1 MLTHRSLLSGLCLL
15 ALALAT
21 SNGSRAQS
29 RGSPVI
35 DCGADCEVTSILQRR
50 LSRGSGNSTSSLK
63 RLAGL
68 QPHEELEQEMPFLAG
83 PCLARFLAAVP
94 LTALAAVLTAALW
107 SLVSHA
113 MRSDYSDIPEE
124 VPDRLAETVSK
135 NLCMACLWLALHS
148 VVAVYATYIGS
159 GIAAAVTLCVI
170 CGGATVYEIF
180 VEPAVRAL
188 EDKRAVDTPGGA
200 SQMLLLQMTIM
211 LTLLTGQ
218 QRGLVTAW
226 LLSLLGAAPTV
237 FLACDICWKPGLP
250 TARWAAISGQAIL
263 LATLTRT
270 YLRTSRFVCDWGGE
284 PWDVAGNP
292 ELSIAMAAFVLF
304 VFGLFSATPGKP
316 RRRVAFISLLA
327 VISSPGVSALT
338 GKVFLYGPW
347 AMFSGTHEGHRLSMA
362 GYAIFGSAV
371 LVSAAI
377 AFLRRDCLGLDW
389 DRSGQRPSLALVRVL
404 VPFWLLFSSRWG
416 YSMPFL
422 EWHYVGPWGDM
433 LGPALLIASLAS
445 LALGAW
451 SHLGALVSA
460 TGFFF
465 GLARLEF
472 DTDSPVRCMTMLLLI
487 LAYTPCDGCF
497 SVVRHKD
504 LSLWAKSLFRLH
516 MSFLYFWAGLFK
528 VQGDWLKPDGGTLY
542 KDIHLLQGSPLHG
555 VLMFFL
561 RTEGAVRAATT
572 ATAWSTVAIELLLA
586 FALWKKSWHL
596 PAIVGAGFLH
606 LAMSCICGELGGF
619 TQAAWIGLL
628 GSLEDDRLEKFL
640 SNSHNFAFTAASCII
655 VMALIGWAF

>member
-29 RGSPVI
+29 HGSPVI

-50 LSRGSGNSTSSLK
+50 LSRGSANSTSSLK
-63 RLAGL
+63 RLVGL
-68 QPHEELEQEMPFLAG
+68 QPHEELEQQMPFLAG
-83 PCLARFLAAVP
+83 PCLARFLGAVP

-107 SLVSHA
+107 SLVSIA
-113 MRSDYSDIPEE
+113 MRSGYSDIPEE

-135 NLCMACLWLALHS
+135 NLCMASLWLALHS

-159 GIAAAVTLCVI
+159 GKAAAVTLCVI

-188 EDKRAVDTPGGA
+188 EDKRGGDTPGGA

-226 LLSLLGAAPTV
+226 LLSLLGAVPTV
-237 FLACDICWKPGLP
+237 YLACDLCWKPGLP

-292 ELSIAMAAFVLF
+292 ELSVAMAAFVLF
-304 VFGLFSATPGKP
+304 DPSKDQEWEELFGPNSRGP
-316 RRRVAFISLLA
+316 RVAFISLLA

-338 GKVFLYGPW
+338 GKVVLYGPW
-347 AMFSGTHEGHRLSMA
+347 AMFSGTHEGHRLSVA
-362 GYAIFGSAV
+362 GYAIFGFAV

-389 DRSGQRPSLALVRVL
+389 DRSGQRPSLALVRML
-404 VPFWLLFSSRWG
+404 VPFWLLCSSRWG

-422 EWHYVGPWGDM
+422 EWHYVGPWGDIV
-433 LGPALLIASLAS
+433 GPALLIASLAS

-465 GLARLEF
+465 GLARL
-472 DTDSPVRCMTMLLLI
+472 DP
-487 LAYTPCDGCF
+487 
-497 SVVRHKD
+497 
-504 LSLWAKSLFRLH
+504 
-516 MSFLYFWAGLFK
+516 
-528 VQGDWLKPDGGTLY
+528 
-542 KDIHLLQGSPLHG
+542 
-555 VLMFFL
+555 
-561 RTEGAVRAATT
+561 AASQNS
-572 ATAWSTVAIELLLA
+572 AQYPKI
-586 FALWKKSWHL
+586 
-596 PAIVGAGFLH
+596 FLH
-606 LAMSCICGELGGF
+606 ARRPAALA
-619 TQAAWIGLL
+619 W
-628 GSLEDDRLEKFL
+628 
-640 SNSHNFAFTAASCII
+640 
-655 VMALIGWAF
+655 